1 MITAEIVNGLQ
12 EVIFMKDWTFITN
25 HGLVLLYISQH
36 SRCTTREMAAAMNV
50 TERTVRRTLDDLQK
64 DGYISWQRT
73 PTGNVYEIEREFS
86 LRHEMTRDLVV
97 GDLLHLLNYKNK

>member
-36 SRCTTREMAAAMNV
+36 SQCTTREMAAAMNV

-73 PTGNVYEIEREFS
+73 ATGNVYEIEREFS